1 MRTATRLLL
10 AATAVLGLLAAGC
23 GDDDDTTDAGT
34 TTTTAEPTTT
44 TAEPTTT
51 ETTSPEGPTTFDVY
65 LRPAEIGDDCSV
77 VVASEREA
85 QVEGAVGDALAQLLA
100 GPNAEEEALGL
111 QSWFSEET
119 EGMLNGVVIEGGV
132 AEVDFADFSA
142 IIPNAST
149 SCGSASLL
157 AQLDSTVLQFPE
169 VDEVVYSFDGD
180 RAAFYEWL
188 QLSAPE

>member
-1 MRTATRLLL
+1 MRPTTRALLTA
-10 AATAVLGLLAAGC
+10 AVLLGIVAGGC
-23 GDDDDTTDAGT
+23 GDDDDTTDTGT
-34 TTTTAEPTTT
+34 TTTTI
-44 TAEPTTT
+44 EPTTT
-51 ETTSPEGPTTFDVY
+51 ETSETTTAPEGPATFDVY
-65 LRPAEIGDDCSV
+65 LRPAEIDEDCSV

-85 QVEGAVGDALAQLLA
+85 QEEGVVGDALAQLLA
-100 GPNAEEEALGL
+100 GPTADEEAQGL
-111 QSWFSEET
+111 ESWFSADT
-119 EGMLNGVVIEGGV
+119 EGMLNSVVIEGGV
-132 AEVDFADFSA
+132 AEVDFADFSG
-142 IIPNAST
+142 IIPNASS